1 MNTDAG
7 SVNQLSASVES
18 LTAALISSEHR
29 HRSLERMFRW
39 GGIAFVGFAA
49 VVFYIG
55 FDLVGKAHAA
65 AGLDTNNPSV
75 ARSLA
80 NIDTSLARMVD
91 GMGKAA
97 EQGEQMMQQLGPTI
111 QDVTILISRI
121 KADSDWLRQSGE
133 KHLDIANELH
143 NVSLALQAVPVM
155 ATEMQRM
162 SASIQSMTYSVGSTM
177 GRAGSWMPW

>member
-49 VVFYIG
+49 VVFYI
-55 FDLVGKAHAA
+55 
-65 AGLDTNNPSV
+65 
-75 ARSLA
+75 
-80 NIDTSLARMVD
+80 
-91 GMGKAA
+91 
-97 EQGEQMMQQLGPTI
+97 
-111 QDVTILISRI
+111 
-121 KADSDWLRQSGE
+121 
-133 KHLDIANELH
+133 
-143 NVSLALQAVPVM
+143 VSLALRAVPVM